1 MSLPGNHLV
10 AYFLGA
16 SFILLFW
23 RLLERRRN
31 AGKLP
36 LPPGP
41 RPLPL
46 IGNFLDLP
54 TDHEW
59 LVYDE
64 WFKKYGMSISRPSL
78 AVYLTAD

>member
-1 MSLPGNHLV
+1 
-10 AYFLGA
+10 
-16 SFILLFW
+16 
-23 RLLERRRN
+23 
-31 AGKLP
+31 
-36 LPPGP
+36 
-41 RPLPL
+41 LPL
-46 IGNFLDLP
+46 IGNLLDLP